1 MREDEII
8 ARGHRARNLLAD
20 DDVQQAFA
28 DVEAELFAEWRHAD
42 TAQERESLH
51 ATFRAH
57 RRLHSRLQLWA
68 DELTLR
74 KIK

>member
-1 MREDEII
+1 MTEDDII
-8 ARGHRARNLLAD
+8 ARGHRARNLLAS

-28 DVEAELFAEWRHAD
+28 DVDAELFAEWKQASA
-42 TAQERESLH
+42 TERESLH
-51 ATFRAH
+51 ATYRASQ
-57 RRLHSRLQLWA
+57 RVQSRLRAWA